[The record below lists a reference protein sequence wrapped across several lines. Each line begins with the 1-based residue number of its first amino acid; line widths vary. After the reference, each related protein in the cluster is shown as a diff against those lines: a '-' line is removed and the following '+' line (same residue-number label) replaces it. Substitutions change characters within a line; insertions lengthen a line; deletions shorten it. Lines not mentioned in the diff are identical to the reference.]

1 MTAILSDFG
10 NYIIFSFKFFKNILC
25 LYKRFFEIIRQFV
38 KITYSS
44 VFLIFITSAF
54 TGMVSALQ
62 AVYQTR
68 GYIPKDF
75 IGVMIGKATMI
86 ELAPVLTGLV
96 LSGKI
101 GASLA
106 AEISEMKLTNQIDA
120 LKTMSISPYGFL
132 YFPRIAACII
142 LFPILTLFSNFVGIL
157 SAYFLAIAKYH
168 ISFHTFFYNMR
179 NFFIPMDF
187 QSGMIKS
194 ILFGFFI
201 GTISTYI
208 GSKTQNGAEGVGK
221 SVTNAVIYS
230 SISVLI
236 MDFVTAGLLFGRS
249 I

>member
-1 MTAILSDFG
+1 MADILSGFG
-10 NYIIFSFKFFKNILC
+10 NYLIFSFNFFKKISC
-25 LYKRFFEIIRQFV
+25 LYKRFFEILRQFV
-38 KITYSS
+38 KIIYSS

-75 IGVMIGKATMI
+75 IGVMIEKATMI

-106 AEISEMKLTNQIDA
+106 TEIAGMKTTKQIDA
-120 LKTMSISPYGFL
+120 LKTMSISPYSFL

-157 SAYFLAIAKYH
+157 SAYLLAILKYN

-187 QSGMIKS
+187 QSGIIKS
-194 ILFGFFI
+194 IFFGFFI

-208 GSKTQNGAEGVGK
+208 GSQSSSGSEGVGK
-221 SVTNAVIYS
+221 AATNAVIYS

-236 MDFVTAGLLFGRS
+236 MDFVVAGVLFGTT